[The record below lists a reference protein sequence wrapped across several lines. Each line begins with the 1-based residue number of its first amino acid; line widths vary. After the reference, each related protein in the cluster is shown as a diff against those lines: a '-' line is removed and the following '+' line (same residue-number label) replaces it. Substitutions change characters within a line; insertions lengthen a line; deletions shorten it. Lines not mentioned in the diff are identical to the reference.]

1 VKLAAVRNRLTRVER
16 AIERAIERGET
27 PGAVVL
33 ARMGSELCCELALGA
48 ALLAPERHEARPST
62 LYDLASVTK
71 VMATSAAVM
80 LLVADHKLALDASA
94 ADWLPGF
101 EEHGKGE
108 ITLRHLLTHS
118 SGLRPWRAYHA
129 DLRERELRKGER
141 WLATPAGRRAIVERI
156 ARSAPLH
163 APGEA
168 SVYGDLGFIV
178 LGEIVERAAGE
189 PLDAFCR
196 RRIYQPLGMGDTHF
210 NPVPFE
216 GPRERYA
223 ATELCGWREKVL
235 WGEVHDPNAWAMG
248 GVAGH
253 AGLFSTAGDVM
264 RFADEMLRA
273 DRGESAIFDADV
285 AREFFRRQEIAPPP
299 SGHRP
304 GGPMAGDWALGWD
317 TPTAGQSTSGVHF
330 SKRSIG
336 HTGFTGTS
344 LWIDLERD
352 MVVVLL
358 SNRVHQIAKKSKFA
372 LRPEVHDLIWEAFL
386 AA

>member
-1 VKLAAVRNRLTRVER
+1 VKLALVRNKLARVER
-16 AIERAIERGET
+16 ALERAIERGET

-33 ARMGSELCCELALGA
+33 ARLGGELRYELALGA
-48 ALLAPERHEARPST
+48 ALLSPERREVRLNT
-62 LYDLASVTK
+62 IYDLASLTK
-71 VMATSAAVM
+71 VMATAAAAM
-80 LLVADHKLALDASA
+80 LLVADHKLELDGRA

-141 WLATPAGRRAIVERI
+141 WLATEAGRRAIVERI

-168 SVYGDLGFIV
+168 SVYGDLGFIA
-178 LGEIVERAAGE
+178 LGAIIERAAGE
-189 PLDAFCR
+189 GLDAFCR
-196 RRIYQPLGMGDTHF
+196 RRIYEPLGMTDTHF
-210 NPVPFE
+210 NPLPFE
-216 GPRERYA
+216 GSRERYA
-223 ATELCGWREKVL
+223 ATELCTWREKVL

-253 AGLFSTAGDVM
+253 AGLFSTATDVM

-273 DRGESAIFDADV
+273 ERGESAVFDTAV
-285 AREFFRRQEIAPPP
+285 AREFFRRQQIAPQ
-299 SGHRP
+299 S
-304 GGPMAGDWALGWD
+304 DWALGWD
-317 TPTAGQSTSGVHF
+317 TPTAGHSTSGVHF
-330 SKRSIG
+330 SKHSIG

-358 SNRVHQIAKKSKFA
+358 SNRVHQIAKKSRFA

>member
-1 VKLAAVRNRLTRVER
+1 VKLAVVRNKLARVER

-33 ARMGSELCCELALGA
+33 ARLGSELRCELALGA
-48 ALLAPERHEARPST
+48 ATLAPERHEARLNT
-62 LYDLASVTK
+62 IYDLASVTK

-80 LLVADHKLALDASA
+80 LLVADHKLALDARA

-141 WLATPAGRRAIVERI
+141 WLGTPEARSAIVERI
-156 ARSAPLH
+156 SRSAPLH

-168 SVYGDLGFIV
+168 SVYGDLGFIA
-178 LGEIVERAAGE
+178 LGAIVERAAGE

-196 RRIYQPLGMGDTHF
+196 RRIYEPLGMSDTHF
-210 NPVPFE
+210 NPLPFE

-223 ATELCGWREKVL
+223 ATELCAWREKVL

-253 AGLFSTAGDVM
+253 AGLFSTAPDVM
-264 RFADEMLRA
+264 RFADEMLFA
-273 DRGESAIFDADV
+273 YRGESAIFDAEV
-285 AREFFRRQEIAPPP
+285 AREFFRRQEIAPQ
-299 SGHRP
+299 S
-304 GGPMAGDWALGWD
+304 DWALGWD
-317 TPTAGQSTSGVHF
+317 TPTPGHSTSGVHF